1 MKHAM
6 AQSVP
11 QGQCGWYQS
20 GGYNERRS
28 KPAVRKPQRQQCSKR
43 LHETQQCLPSLLV
56 GEMRA
61 LLISADVKER
71 IRLAV
76 ECARHQPVS
85 LATIKAFT
93 ILDDKPMLT
102 FRERPLGF
110 ARPQSEHVFI
120 PEGFH
125 AAISFEEQP
134 AGLCRHLSIS
144 VDKAEALPSPPVVDL
159 IAKAFGFKTPLLL
172 RSRIGVEEYEPGRRA
187 VNVVQLA
194 EKA

>member
-1 MKHAM
+1 MSGAASPRLGSHSASNAPSGCMKHSNAC
-6 AQSVP
+6 P
-11 QGQCGWYQS
+11 Q
-20 GGYNERRS
+20 
-28 KPAVRKPQRQQCSKR
+28 
-43 LHETQQCLPSLLV
+43 LLV

-93 ILDDKPMLT
+93 ILDDKPTLT

-172 RSRIGVEEYEPGRRA
+172 RSRIWVEEYEPGRRA